1 MPLHLPAPSLA
12 RPPARPL
19 AIVLAVVALLC
30 AGCGSPAAVDVAETE
45 PVAVAM
51 SEFRLTPQSV
61 RLQGEGERTFEI
73 RNEGTMVHR
82 FELRSE
88 DGTRR
93 LALGEPL
100 RPGES
105 QELTV
110 RLPRGTFL
118 MRCAQERHNTLGEH
132 GTVTV
137 L

>member
-1 MPLHLPAPSLA
+1 
-12 RPPARPL
+12 
-19 AIVLAVVALLC
+19 VVALALPF
-30 AGCGSPAAVDVAETE
+30 AACGSPAAVDVAESE
-45 PVAVAM
+45 PVAIAM
-51 SEFRLTPQSV
+51 SEFRLTPQTV
-61 RLQGEGERTFEI
+61 RLQGAGERSFEI

-100 RPGES
+100 RPGQS
-105 QELTV
+105 QRLTV

-137 L
+137 G